1 MRALKGLILS
11 VALVLS
17 SIPNTHAANI
27 ADCISVTNG
36 QFKKGFFDTTY
47 EITVRNACGDSF
59 KELLNYTSLA
69 FYAGSSVVNPER
81 DTIYYLQTYGQN
93 FTFRLRDLKPGN
105 YSPYLKI
112 WSPKDYSSR
121 TVYLPGFSIIDPLNC
136 VVVSNSEF
144 FDTKFDPML
153 RVTVKND
160 CSDLDSDAF
169 SRFEFTLN
177 LPGYY
182 PYLSSK
188 TIYSLSR
195 YGSSLDFSLR
205 EIKAGSYS
213 PTLEIKDSNYQTKRV
228 NLGTF
233 FVSSKATP
241 TPTPTKSSVTPTPI
255 PTKSSVTK
263 DSSSFTQVCAI
274 SKGFDEECSDYPEF
288 TFDFCSS
295 LQKASLQ
302 EKVGGKWVFLWK
314 VTGTKDSSLCPESKY
329 PFYIVASGENT
340 SGQKTFMRLV
350 FAKTS
355 KIASFTQNFTIV
367 TR

>member
-11 VALVLS
+11 LALVLS
-17 SIPNTHAANI
+17 STPNAHAANI

-36 QFKKGFFDTTY
+36 QFKKGIFDTTY

-93 FTFRLRDLKPGN
+93 FTFKLRDLKPGN

-153 RVTVKND
+153 RVTVKNN

-182 PYLSSK
+182 PYLSGK

-205 EIKAGSYS
+205 EIRAGSYS
-213 PTLEIKDSNYQTKRV
+213 PTLEIRDSNYQTKRV

-233 FVSSKATP
+233 FVSSKA
-241 TPTPTKSSVTPTPI
+241 TPTPI

-274 SKGFDEECSDYPEF
+274 SKDFDEQCSDYPEF

-295 LQKASLQ
+295 LKSASLQ
-302 EKVGGKWVFLWK
+302 EKVGEKWVFLWK
-314 VTGTKDSSLCPESKY
+314 VTGTKDASVCPDSKY
-329 PFYIVASGENT
+329 PFYILASGENST
-340 SGQKTFMRLV
+340 GKKTFLRLV
-350 FAKTS
+350 FTKTS
-355 KIASFTQNFTIV
+355 KIASFTQNFTLV